1 MTDLKEYKYKYDLH
15 VHSLPTSGC
24 ADFSPEEVVRTYAEA
39 GFNGI
44 VLTNHMYGG
53 PHEYET
59 KEKFTDGAYI
69 PAYRR
74 AKAEGEKLGL
84 DVILGIEI
92 RFPESVN
99 DFLVFGIDEDD
110 VPKAY
115 DYTFSPYEDF
125 YKGFKNEHNLI
136 IQAHPMRLPC
146 EPVPQEIVDGYE
158 VFNMHPGHNPR
169 AGLAAQLTYGRDDLY
184 VIGGTDFHHAN
195 HQGMCALLCKERI
208 KDSFQLAEVIK
219 SKDYILEIWGNK
231 IIPYQ
236 Y

>member
-1 MTDLKEYKYKYDLH
+1 
-15 VHSLPTSGC
+15 
-24 ADFSPEEVVRTYAEA
+24 
-39 GFNGI
+39 
-44 VLTNHMYGG
+44 MYGG

-136 IQAHPMRLPC
+136 IQAHPMRPPC

-158 VFNMHPGHNPR
+158 VFNMHPGHNSR
-169 AGLAAQLTYGRDDLY
+169 IGIAAQLVKNNPRLLIT
-184 VIGGTDFHHAN
+184 GGTDFHHEG
-195 HQGMCALLCKERI
+195 HEGMCAVCTDRKI
-208 KDSFQLAEVIK
+208 SDSVQMAEL
-219 SKDYILEIWGNK
+219 ILSRDFIFDIWGNK
-231 IIPYQ
+231 VMPGQ
-236 Y
+236 F